1 MLCRPYLD
9 DHLKELNEKQSDYE
23 CKRIKKTGFE
33 LNLCEK
39 KIVVDFCTFCILR
52 KNRLSLL
59 KGPNNTPTSLKHR
72 YHTIIPEIKKNLNS
86 FHKKH

>member
-1 MLCRPYLD
+1 MNV
-9 DHLKELNEKQSDYE
+9 KEFRRLV
-23 CKRIKKTGFE
+23 
-33 LNLCEK
+33 LNLIYVKK

-72 YHTIIPEIKKNLNS
+72 YHTIIPEIKKKSEQFSQETLTTQNC
-86 FHKKH
+86 